1 MRLSRLA
8 GGIVLVV
15 ANVSLANA
23 QQVDTHPSA
32 YSTAIPQSLRGPFI
46 SDPAVVMALECPTSA
61 CEGRLNFARLMQARS
76 PNENVA
82 GQNPFN
88 LAVAAKILATVK
100 SDLTDVRTTAGA
112 TEGQLNPDFL
122 TDSGSRVELVGAI
135 NRMDRQFIKD
145 PTVGLSH
152 AQLGCGE
159 ISLIYR
165 FSYSIRDGKQ
175 ASRLPVTLNMVFP
188 ALPSRAVVRSLA
200 PSKTRS
206 VDCADI
212 AQRWLDEG
220 MKPAGRTPQQQA
232 ADLLDPANGPLAFI
246 DGRDLI
252 RLELNMQAYRKGAS
266 SDDTDFGTAA
276 AYLIRVFKWEPHQK
290 LFLPEFL
297 RCQIDRTTVP
307 LRSLGHEDRVRGE
320 TAPAQTAHPLPEPA
334 RRHGLDRQRD
344 ARGAV

>member
-8 GGIVLVV
+8 GGIVLI
-15 ANVSLANA
+15 AASVSSANA
-23 QQVDTHPSA
+23 QQQPDSPHSSA

-46 SDPAVVMALECPTSA
+46 SDPAVVMVLECPTPA

-112 TEGQLNPDFL
+112 TEGQLNPNFL

-188 ALPSRAVVRSLA
+188 ALPSRAVARSLG
-200 PSKTRS
+200 PS

-212 AQRWLDEG
+212 AKRWLDEG
-220 MKPAGRTPQQQA
+220 MKPAGRTPSSRPPIFSTPRTDHWRTSMA
-232 ADLLDPANGPLAFI
+232 AI
-246 DGRDLI
+246 
-252 RLELNMQAYRKGAS
+252 S
-266 SDDTDFGTAA
+266 SG
-276 AYLIRVFKWEPHQK
+276 
-290 LFLPEFL
+290 
-297 RCQIDRTTVP
+297 
-307 LRSLGHEDRVRGE
+307 SN
-320 TAPAQTAHPLPEPA
+320 
-334 RRHGLDRQRD
+334 
-344 ARGAV
+344 